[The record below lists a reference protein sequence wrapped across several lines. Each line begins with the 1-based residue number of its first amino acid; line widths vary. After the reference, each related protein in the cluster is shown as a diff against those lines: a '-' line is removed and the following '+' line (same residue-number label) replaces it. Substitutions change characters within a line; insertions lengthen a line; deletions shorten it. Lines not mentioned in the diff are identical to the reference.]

1 MQAPKLGVEAEPQL
15 VIKVVAMPSDTNPDG
30 DMFGGWIVSQ
40 MDLAAYIHVRGL
52 TPTRLVTVAIDNL
65 SFHKPVFVGDC
76 LTCYAIVE
84 KIGTTSLTIKVT
96 AMVERKVSRETEL
109 VTEGRFIFVAIG
121 PDRKPVPLPK
131 LS

>member
-1 MQAPKLGVEAEPQL
+1 MLKLDKDPQL

-65 SFHKPVFVGDC
+65 SFQKPVFVGDC
-76 LTCYAIVE
+76 LTCYAFTE
-84 KIGTTSLTIKVT
+84 KLGTTSLTVRVT
-96 AMVERKVSRETEL
+96 AMVERKISREVEL
-109 VTEGRFIFVAIG
+109 VTEGSFIFVAIG
-121 PDRKPVPLPK
+121 PDRKPVPIPK
-131 LS
+131 LDA